1 MSKGEL
7 EKVSNKKL
15 QEINE
20 AIKTLECF
28 GKAVDQALEPLTEI
42 YGMLESKG
50 PIPEALPQWEY
61 VADWSV
67 EREEFRKYMQARKY
81 NSRYISDIVS
91 YLDKH
96 VGHREIRD
104 PKDIIEVFA
113 PLTTGQAHHLNRAL
127 RVFFNY
133 LEVAKH
139 YPEDWLD
146 DLRRALPKDAL
157 RGAVDLNIP
166 SEVDVVESLKR
177 LSKAPLKHRALYNL
191 LLDSGFRLVEAVE
204 TINAFKDDELQ
215 ELQGFFRYPAGM
227 FRRTKQA
234 YYCYLSGYTLSLI
247 MQIGEN
253 DKPLDAWTAS
263 KFFQRVKCVNP
274 KYIRKFVYDQMTSE
288 AIGIP
293 DSVADFIEGRVPK
306 TIGALHYAKL
316 ARKADEYY
324 SRWAKYVEGLRQK
337 AGII

>member
-1 MSKGEL
+1 MSKEEL
-7 EKVSNKKL
+7 EKASAKKL

-42 YGMLESKG
+42 YGTLESKG
-50 PIPEALPQWEY
+50 PIPKALPEWKY

-67 EREEFRKYMQARKY
+67 EREEFRKYMEARKY

-91 YLDKH
+91 YLDKY

-104 PKDIIEVFA
+104 PKDIIEFFA
-113 PLTTGQAHHLNRAL
+113 PLTAGQTHHLNRAL

-133 LEVAKH
+133 LQVAKR
-139 YPEDWLD
+139 YPEDWLS
-146 DLRRALPKDAL
+146 DLRRVLPKDAL

-166 SEVDVVESLKR
+166 SEADVTESLRR
-177 LSKAPLKHRALYNL
+177 LRTAPLKHQAIYNL

-215 ELQGFFRYPAGM
+215 EPQGFFRYPAGM

-234 YYCYLSGYTLSLI
+234 YYCYLSSYTLSLI
-247 MQIGEN
+247 RQIGED

-263 KFFQRVKCVNP
+263 KFFQRAKCVNP

-324 SRWAKYVEGLRQK
+324 PRWMKYVADLRQK